1 MSKHIETR
9 KKVQEIADISSFNDL
24 INRTT
29 LSDIDKQILVLHY
42 IQEKDFRFIGD
53 MLGFSESTIKKRHKK
68 ILVKLSKV
76 L

>member
-1 MSKHIETR
+1 MSTHIETR

-42 IQEKDFRFIGD
+42 IDEKDFRFIGD

>member
-1 MSKHIETR
+1 MSTHIETR
-9 KKVQEIADISSFNDL
+9 KKVKEIADISSFNDL

-42 IQEKDFRFIGD
+42 IQEKDFRYIGD

>member
-42 IQEKDFRFIGD
+42 IKEKDFRYIGD

-68 ILVKLSKV
+68 ILAKLSKV

>member
-1 MSKHIETR
+1 MSTHIETR